1 MNYCQL
7 ALSEC
12 DSSLGRVVCSPGL
25 VNNPYSGSDH
35 CVSEPVTYSVGSSKG
50 DAGTW
55 DTEACWYGA
64 SLDGSLCNTSK
75 MYIQQVQLT
84 SHKSENAQK
93 AQTT

>member
-50 DAGTW
+50 DAGTLKHVG
-55 DTEACWYGA
+55 T
-64 SLDGSLCNTSK
+64 
-75 MYIQQVQLT
+75 VQAWMAHFVTPLKCT
-84 SHKSENAQK
+84 YNKYK
-93 AQTT
+93 